1 MMKPAPILGLIGL
14 AASLALGVGAAN
26 AQTTRSYVSGV
37 GDDANPCSRTAPCK
51 TFAGAITKTAPSG
64 EIDCLD
70 PGGFGQVT
78 ITKSIVIDCTSS
90 GLIGGVLTL
99 SGNAI
104 NISAPGSNVS
114 LIGLDFNG
122 VGNTASSGI
131 QVNSAAHVTITD
143 SIIYGFSANGIAVL
157 PTTASGVVVD
167 VVRTKVFDNAGNG
180 IFYKPT
186 NGASVRGVVTGS
198 FVSNNGTAGA
208 GDGVSIND
216 NANTTTGSVKIA
228 ISNTQSVNNANG
240 NGFAAFSSTGGV
252 AEMVIDGGVASDNTT
267 DIGVTGANAT
277 VRFTRTTLT
286 AGTAVNN
293 AGGTAVSYSS
303 NIIDG
308 AVSGTLTTTAS
319 Q

>member
-1 MMKPAPILGLIGL
+1 MTKAATFLGLAGL
-14 AASLALGVGAAN
+14 LCSLALGVGTAN
-26 AQTTRSYVSGV
+26 AQATRTWVSGV

-51 TFAGAITKTAPSG
+51 TFAGAISKTAPSG

-70 PGGFGQVT
+70 PGGFGALT
-78 ITKSIVIDCTSS
+78 ITKAITIDCTAP
-90 GLIGGVLTL
+90 GGVGGVLV
-99 SGNAI
+99 SGTNGMI
-104 NISAPGSNVS
+104 VSAGTTDKIA

-122 VGNTASSGI
+122 IGTGLSGVQI
-131 QVNSAAHVTITD
+131 NSAAHVTITD
-143 SIIYGFSANGIAVL
+143 SIIYGFTVNGILVQ
-157 PTTASGVVVD
+157 PSTANGVVVD
-167 VVRTKVFDNAGNG
+167 VVRTKIYDNAGNG